1 VASRQLQKDFTNLQA
16 QMTTIEEV
24 YLKDNKSDALGKLE
38 DLAKAGSTVD
48 AATLMSTLKDMR
60 HELKI
65 IVSDSGKTIKHNVA
79 TINEKH
85 TLSLKADL
93 EQMRE

>member
-1 VASRQLQKDFTNLQA
+1 
-16 QMTTIEEV
+16 MTSIEEV
-24 YLKDNKSDALGKLE
+24 YLKDNKSDALGQLE

-48 AATLMSTLKDMR
+48 AATLMATLKDMR
-60 HELKI
+60 QELKI
-65 IVSDSGKTIKHNVA
+65 IVSDSGKTIKHDVA
-79 TINEKH
+79 SINEKH